1 MSLNTAQGVMTEGYS
16 RDRKKKNQL
25 IYRFKCRS
33 FEAARSFQKHSV
45 RSSKPNVLDFGCAD
59 GFALTETHNLLDANL
74 SLGVE
79 YSEDLIN
86 SAGKLPPSCSIIQ
99 GDVTKSLDQ
108 VKSGNFDIVTALAVL
123 EHLEEPIDLFLRAH
137 DALKPGGLIVATCP
151 SPFWDK
157 ISGKFKLHEDEFHAF
172 DFNRDAF
179 FSLAAKSGFEALEYR
194 KFMSAPIGFAPYL
207 KIPIS
212 PRFSHLCDRI
222 ISSLLI
228 FNWTFVNQI
237 FVARKSSKLTN

>member
-1 MSLNTAQGVMTEGYS
+1 MSLNTPKGVMTEDYS
-16 RDRKKKNQL
+16 RDRKKKNHL
-25 IYRFKCRS
+25 IYRFKSRA
-33 FEAARSFQKHSV
+33 FEAAKSFQRYSA
-45 RSSKPNVLDFGCAD
+45 RSSKPNILDFGCAD
-59 GFALTETHNLLDANL
+59 GFALTETHKLLDANL

-79 YSEDLIN
+79 YSEDLIK
-86 SAGKLPPSCSIIQ
+86 SAGTLPPSCSIIQ

-108 VKSGNFDIVTALAVL
+108 VKSENFDLVTALAIL
-123 EHLEEPIDLFLRAH
+123 EHLDEPIELFQRAH
-137 DALKPGGLIVATCP
+137 DALKPEGLIVATCP

-194 KFMSAPIGFAPYL
+194 KFMSAPVGFAPYL
-207 KIPIS
+207 KIPMS
-212 PRFSHLCDRI
+212 PRLSHLCDLI
-222 ISSLLI
+222 ISSFFI

-237 FVARKSSKLTN
+237 FVAQKKS

>member
-1 MSLNTAQGVMTEGYS
+1 VNSKIPKGVMTGDYS
-16 RDRKKKNQL
+16 RDRKKKNHL
-25 IYRFKCRS
+25 IYRFKCRA
-33 FEAARSFQKHSV
+33 FEAASSFQKYSV
-45 RSSKPNVLDFGCAD
+45 RSLKPNILDFGCAD
-59 GFALTETHNLLDANL
+59 GFALTETHELLDANL

-79 YSEDLIN
+79 YSEDLIKA
-86 SAGKLPPSCSIIQ
+86 AGTLPPSCSIIQ

-108 VKSGNFDIVTALAVL
+108 VKSGNFDLVTALAIL
-123 EHLEEPIDLFLRAH
+123 EHLDEPIELFHRAH
-137 DALKPGGLIVATCP
+137 DALKPEGLIVATCP

-194 KFMSAPIGFAPYL
+194 RFMCAPVGFAPYL
-207 KIPIS
+207 KIPMS

-222 ISSLLI
+222 ISAIFI

-237 FVARKSSKLTN
+237 FVAQKKS

>member
-1 MSLNTAQGVMTEGYS
+1 MVNSNMPKGVMTKEYS
-16 RDRKKKNQL
+16 RDRKQKNHL
-25 IYRFKCRS
+25 IYRFKSRA
-33 FEAARSFQKHSV
+33 FESARAFQRYSAC
-45 RSSKPNVLDFGCAD
+45 SSKPNILDFGCAD
-59 GFALTETHNLLDANL
+59 GFALTETHKLLDANL

-79 YSEDLIN
+79 YSEDLIQ
-86 SAGKLPPSCSIIQ
+86 SAGTLPPACSIMR
-99 GDVTKSLDQ
+99 GDVTKRLDQ
-108 VKSGNFDIVTALAVL
+108 VKSGYFDLVTALAIL
-123 EHLEEPIDLFLRAH
+123 EHLEEPIELFHRAH

-194 KFMSAPIGFAPYL
+194 KFMSAPVGFAPYL
-207 KIPIS
+207 KIPMS
-212 PRFSHLCDRI
+212 PRFSHLCDLI
-222 ISSLLI
+222 ISSLFI

-237 FVARKSSKLTN
+237 FVAQKKS

>member
-1 MSLNTAQGVMTEGYS
+1 MTEVPRGVMTSEYNLS
-16 RDRKKKNQL
+16 RLTKTHL
-25 IYRFKCRS
+25 IYRYKCRS
-33 FEAARSFQKHSV
+33 YEAARSFEKHSTCP
-45 RSSKPNVLDFGCAD
+45 SKPNILDFGSAD
-59 GFALTETHNLLDANL
+59 GFALIETHKLLDANL

-79 YSEDLIN
+79 YSEDLAN
-86 SAGKLPPSCSIIQ
+86 SECILPPSCSIIQ

-108 VKSGNFDIVTALAVL
+108 VKSKNFDLVTALAIL
-123 EHLEEPIDLFLRAH
+123 EHLEDPIELFHRAH
-137 DALKPGGLIVATCP
+137 DALKPEGLLIATCP

-179 FSLAAKSGFEALEYR
+179 FCLAAKSGFEALEYR

-207 KIPIS
+207 KIPMS
-212 PRFSHLCDRI
+212 PRFSNLCDRI
-222 ISSLLI
+222 ISSLFI

-237 FVARKSSKLTN
+237 FVARKKS

>member
-1 MSLNTAQGVMTEGYS
+1 MSLNTPKGVMTADYS
-16 RDRKKKNQL
+16 HDRKQKKHL
-25 IYRFKCRS
+25 IYRFKSRA
-33 FEAARSFQKHSV
+33 FEAARSFKKYSA
-45 RSSKPNVLDFGCAD
+45 SSLKPNILDFGCAD
-59 GFALTETHNLLDANL
+59 GFALTETHKLLDANL

-86 SAGKLPPSCSIIQ
+86 SAGTLPPSCSIIQ

-108 VKSGNFDIVTALAVL
+108 VNNGNFDLVTALAIL
-123 EHLEEPIDLFLRAH
+123 EHLEEPIELFHRAH
-137 DALKPGGLIVATCP
+137 DALKPEGLIVATCP

-179 FSLAAKSGFEALEYR
+179 FSLAAKSGFKALEYR
-194 KFMSAPIGFAPYL
+194 KFMSAPIGFAPFL
-207 KIPIS
+207 KIPMN
-212 PRFSHLCDRI
+212 PRFSNICDRI
-222 ISSLLI
+222 FGAFFV

-237 FVARKSSKLTN
+237 FVARKSS

>member
-1 MSLNTAQGVMTEGYS
+1 MVSSKNPKGVMTEDYS
-16 RDRKKKNQL
+16 RDRKTKKHL
-25 IYRFKCRS
+25 IYRYKSRAY
-33 FEAARSFQKHSV
+33 EASKLFQKY
-45 RSSKPNVLDFGCAD
+45 SSFSLRPNILDFGCAD
-59 GFALTETHNLLDANL
+59 GFALTETHKLLDANS

-86 SAGKLPPSCSIIQ
+86 SVGPLPPSCSIIQ
-99 GDVTKSLDQ
+99 GDVTKSIDQ
-108 VKSGNFDIVTALAVL
+108 VKSGNFDLVTALAIL
-123 EHLEEPIDLFLRAH
+123 EHLDDPIELFHRAH
-137 DALKPGGLIVATCP
+137 DALKPGGVIIATCP

-172 DFNRDAF
+172 DFNKDAF
-179 FSLAAKSGFEALEYR
+179 FSLAAKSGFKAIEYR
-194 KFMSAPIGFAPYL
+194 KFMSAPVGFAPYL

-222 ISSLLI
+222 ISSFFI

-237 FVARKSSKLTN
+237 FVAQKKS

>member
-1 MSLNTAQGVMTEGYS
+1 MVNSNMPKGVMTDDYS
-16 RDRKKKNQL
+16 RDRKKKSHL
-25 IYRFKCRS
+25 IYRYKSRA
-33 FEAARSFQKHSV
+33 FEAARAFQKY
-45 RSSKPNVLDFGCAD
+45 SSHPIKPNILDFGCAD

-86 SAGKLPPSCSIIQ
+86 SAGTLPPSCSIIQ

-108 VKSGNFDIVTALAVL
+108 VKSGNFDLVTALAIL
-123 EHLEEPIDLFLRAH
+123 EHLDEPIELFLRAH
-137 DALKPGGLIVATCP
+137 DALKTESLIVATCP
-151 SPFWDK
+151 SLFWDK

-194 KFMSAPIGFAPYL
+194 KFMSAPVGFAP
-207 KIPIS
+207 IS
-212 PRFSHLCDRI
+212 
-222 ISSLLI
+222 
-228 FNWTFVNQI
+228 
-237 FVARKSSKLTN
+237 KSQ

>member
-1 MSLNTAQGVMTEGYS
+1 MSLNTPKGVMTADYS
-16 RDRKKKNQL
+16 HDRKQKKHL
-25 IYRFKCRS
+25 IYRFKSRA
-33 FEAARSFQKHSV
+33 FEAARSFKKYSA
-45 RSSKPNVLDFGCAD
+45 SSLKPNILDFGCAD
-59 GFALTETHNLLDANL
+59 GFALTETHKLLDANL

-86 SAGKLPPSCSIIQ
+86 SAGTLPPSCSIIQ

-108 VKSGNFDIVTALAVL
+108 VKSGNFDLVTALAIL
-123 EHLEEPIDLFLRAH
+123 EHLVEPIELFYRAH
-137 DALKPGGLIVATCP
+137 DALKPGGLMVATCP

-172 DFNRDAF
+172 DFNQETF
-179 FSLAAKSGFEALEYR
+179 SSLAAKSGFEALEYR
-194 KFMSAPIGFAPYL
+194 KFMSAPVGFAPYL
-207 KIPIS
+207 KIPMS

-222 ISSLLI
+222 ISSFFI

-237 FVARKSSKLTN
+237 FVAQKKP

>member
-1 MSLNTAQGVMTEGYS
+1 MNSKIPKGVMTGDYS
-16 RDRKKKNQL
+16 RDRKKKNHL
-25 IYRFKCRS
+25 IYRFKCRA
-33 FEAARSFQKHSV
+33 FEAARSFQKYSV
-45 RSSKPNVLDFGCAD
+45 RSLKPNILDFGCAD
-59 GFALTETHNLLDANL
+59 GFALTETHKLLDANS

-86 SAGKLPPSCSIIQ
+86 SAGPLPPSCSIIK

-108 VKSGNFDIVTALAVL
+108 VKSGNFELVTALAIL
-123 EHLEEPIDLFLRAH
+123 EHLEEPIELFHRAH
-137 DALKPGGLIVATCP
+137 DALKPEGLIVATCP

-172 DFNRDAF
+172 DFNRDTF

-194 KFMSAPIGFAPYL
+194 KFMSAPLGFAPYL
-207 KIPIS
+207 KIPMS
-212 PRFSHLCDRI
+212 PKFSHLCDLI
-222 ISSLLI
+222 ISSFLI

-237 FVARKSSKLTN
+237 FVAQKKS

>member
-1 MSLNTAQGVMTEGYS
+1 MSLNTPKGVMTGDYS
-16 RDRKKKNQL
+16 RDRKKKNHL
-25 IYRFKCRS
+25 IYRFKCRA
-33 FEAARSFQKHSV
+33 FEAARAFQRYSDC
-45 RSSKPNVLDFGCAD
+45 SSNPNILDFGCAD
-59 GFALTETHNLLDANL
+59 GFALTETHKLLHANL

-86 SAGKLPPSCSIIQ
+86 SAGTLPPSCSIIQ

-108 VKSGNFDIVTALAVL
+108 VKSGNFDLVTALAIL
-123 EHLEEPIDLFLRAH
+123 EHLEEPIDLFHRAH
-137 DALKPGGLIVATCP
+137 DALKPEGLIVATCP

-179 FSLAAKSGFEALEYR
+179 FSLSTKPGFEALEYR
-194 KFMSAPIGFAPYL
+194 KFISAPLGFAPYL
-207 KIPIS
+207 KIPMS
-212 PRFSHLCDRI
+212 PRFAHLCDQI

-237 FVARKSSKLTN
+237 FVAQKKY

>member
-1 MSLNTAQGVMTEGYS
+1 M
-16 RDRKKKNQL
+16 
-25 IYRFKCRS
+25 
-33 FEAARSFQKHSV
+33 
-45 RSSKPNVLDFGCAD
+45 
-59 GFALTETHNLLDANL
+59 DANL

-79 YSEDLIN
+79 YSEDLVK
-86 SAGKLPPSCSIIQ
+86 SAGTLPPSCSIIQ

-108 VKSGNFDIVTALAVL
+108 VNNGNFDLVTALAIL
-123 EHLEEPIDLFLRAH
+123 EHLDEPIELFHRAH
-137 DALKPGGLIVATCP
+137 DALKPEGLIVATCP

-194 KFMSAPIGFAPYL
+194 KFMSTPVGFAPYL
-207 KIPIS
+207 QIPMS
-212 PRFSHLCDRI
+212 PRFSHLCDLI

-237 FVARKSSKLTN
+237 FVAKKKSSFSV